1 MQPMTLHPYR
11 DPDAPGLLYVLARVR
26 QVEAVRFRT
35 LKFLDGTP
43 LEMIQREAERMA
55 LERWPGEMSV
65 RLMLTMGDCGD
76 VHVLPTPDP
85 HPEDADEDARQK
97 CGKR

>member
-1 MQPMTLHPYR
+1 MYRGLMQTLTLHPRR

-26 QVEAVRFRT
+26 EVQAVHFRT

-43 LEMIQREAERMA
+43 LEMIQAEAERMA

-76 VHVLPTPDP
+76 VHGLPTSDTG
-85 HPEDADEDARQK
+85 D
-97 CGKR
+97 GLV